1 MTFFSFV
8 YALKWKKKDYNINNK
23 KEQEKTALSDTE
35 NKSTNR

>member
-1 MTFFSFV
+1 ME
-8 YALKWKKKDYNINNK
+8 KKDYNINNK